1 MGWWDENF
9 PDPAP
14 LPTPAPTAPA
24 GPGLQGQQSQIQE
37 WYQKYLGRSASQD
50 EINTHLGNPGGLGAV
65 QKVIQ
70 GSPEAAAYHPPS
82 AAPAS
87 DPARDAVMKAFAAKG
102 IQPRD
107 EADINYWIG
116 KINGTGGMS
125 DAGNAS
131 YWTQRMAQ
139 GQGGVGDYLER
150 PENQN
155 GPTPNNTGTPQ
166 LGRPN
171 ETGQIETPR
180 SILPN
185 ETGQI
190 VPDPTPTPVVNSYQP
205 PTASAFVAY
214 NPGPAPTP
222 IAFRAPTAEEARNT
236 PGYQDAIYQ
245 ADQGI
250 QRSAVAKAGLSGGLL
265 KDLASY
271 NIGAADQNYQNVFG
285 NAFNA
290 NQALNS
296 NNLNAYNATTG
307 ANLGA
312 GNLNLAGSGQAF
324 DQSYLPSWNAYLSNV
339 AQGQFNQNFGLAQ
352 QGFNLGAQNQGFN
365 QNLATNQFN
374 LGAQNQG
381 FNQWLGTNQFNL
393 GAQNQGFNQDLAN
406 RQFDLGKQNQ
416 FWNQDFQ
423 SNLNHYNQWDN
434 NQKTAFDQWYKQAQL
449 GNPGNPYA

>member
-1 MGWWDENF
+1 MATLDPNDPTARSWWDEN
-9 PDPAP
+9 DPTSAP
-14 LPTPAPTAPA
+14 PAPTPAPTP
-24 GPGLQGQQSQIQE
+24 
-37 WYQKYLGRSASQD
+37 
-50 EINTHLGNPGGLGAV
+50 TT
-65 QKVIQ
+65 
-70 GSPEAAAYHPPS
+70 PS
-82 AAPAS
+82 APTDAT
-87 DPARDAVMKAFAAKG
+87 RDAVLKAFAAKG

-139 GQGGVGDYLER
+139 GQGGVGDYQER
-150 PENQN
+150 PEQ
-155 GPTPNNTGTPQ
+155 GATPNGGMTPQ
-166 LGRPN
+166 FSTNPGIAPTN
-171 ETGQIETPR
+171 AVPQMA
-180 SILPN
+180 LPN

-190 VPDPTPTPVVNSYQP
+190 SAAPVVPAVNSYQP
-205 PTASAFVAY
+205 PAASTFVPY

-222 IAFRAPTAEEARNT
+222 IAFHAPTAEEARNT

-250 QRSAVAKAGLSGGLL
+250 QRSAVAKAGLNGGTL
-265 KDLASY
+265 KDLSNY
-271 NIGAADQNYQNVFG
+271 NISAADQNYQNVFG

-290 NQALNS
+290 NQAQ
-296 NNLNAYNATTG
+296 NANALSAYTATTG

-339 AQGQFNQNFGLAQ
+339 AQGQFGQNFGLAQ
-352 QGFNLGAQNQGFN
+352 QQFNLGAQNQGFN

-416 FWNQDFQ
+416 FWNQGFQ
-423 SNLNHYNQWDN
+423 SNLNNYNQWDN